1 MIRSSRFFFNGKH
14 IAEDFILFGLS
25 QKTRTSLVL
34 RGKGLKMP
42 GILQRLHLVSDSP
55 AEQADKVQTMQLEL
69 QAAVEVQ
76 KALPIRHGPPKTA
89 QRVLSQVSD
98 TN

>member
-1 MIRSSRFFFNGKH
+1 MIKSSKFLFNGKQTV
-14 IAEDFILFGLS
+14 EDLILFRRS

-76 KALPIRHGPPKTA
+76 KALPIRHSPPRTA
-89 QRVLSQVSD
+89 QGVLSQVSD